1 MPFVRNGV
9 DGTSEIQNG
18 RWQQAPS
25 HASVPFCQTPNS
37 RSSRSAS
44 VRPTQGLAYCAAY
57 KLGPCIRSLPLCR
70 RPCIRSAEPRAK
82 VAYHVQSFPPSK
94 PSAPPTY
101 ADTGCPWHFAKSR
114 ISNVGVN
121 VNLNVNI
128 NIAVNLNVNTPFK
141 QSPPLKQPSAGC
153 PLHFAKLEISNISV
167 QTPSQLQ

>member
-1 MPFVRNGV
+1 MPFIRNGV

-18 RWQQAPS
+18 RWQRAPS
-25 HASVPFCQTPNS
+25 HASVPFCQTPNP

-57 KLGPCIRSLPLCR
+57 KVGPCIRSLPLCR

-101 ADTGCPWHFAKSR
+101 ADTLGARGILQSLEFPMLA
-114 ISNVGVN
+114 
-121 VNLNVNI
+121 LNVNI
-128 NIAVNLNVNTPFK
+128 NVNNNIAVNINVNTPFK
-141 QSPPLKQPSAGC
+141 
-153 PLHFAKLEISNISV
+153 
-167 QTPSQLQ
+167 PSQPPNQRTKALVVRCILPK